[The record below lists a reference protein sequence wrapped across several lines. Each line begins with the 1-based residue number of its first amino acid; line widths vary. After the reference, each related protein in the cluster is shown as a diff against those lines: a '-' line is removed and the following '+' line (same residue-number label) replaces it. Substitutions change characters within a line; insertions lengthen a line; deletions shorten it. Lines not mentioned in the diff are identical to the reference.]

1 MLIYQRVI
9 VFYGLSLIR
18 CENPVGNSGV
28 LGGPRLPCVRIAMD
42 VFFTDIGKDIY
53 GILWLF
59 VDIC

>member
-1 MLIYQRVI
+1 MLI

-28 LGGPRLPCVRIAMD
+28 LGGPRCFRIAMD
-42 VFFTDIGKDIY
+42 VAISRTLEKTSMAFY
-53 GILWLF
+53 GYLLIF